1 MVNQQ
6 AFIPVEKLKKNFQE
20 FIPGLREKDAMDEA
34 NRCLYCYD
42 APCIK
47 ACPTGINIPSFIKKI
62 ASGNMK
68 GSARAIMEANPVGAS
83 CARVCPTSELCEGAC
98 VLNHASSPIM
108 IGQLQRYAT
117 DWAMKN
123 DVALFHK
130 GESNGKTVAIIGGG
144 PAGLSAARELARL
157 GYKVTIYESKAQA
170 GGLNTY
176 GIVSFRL
183 PQQIALWEVEQVE
196 KLGVTILTGMTVGK
210 NIQVEEI
217 INGYDYVVL
226 AVGLGNVPDLGIEGE
241 ELDGVYDAIQLVED
255 TKTKSLETISLGKRV
270 VVIGAG
276 NTAIDAA
283 TCSHRLGAE
292 QVTIMYRRT
301 EDEMT
306 AYDFEYEFAKQ
317 EGIEFRWLV
326 TPVRIIGDERGKVT
340 ALACVRMKLGE
351 PDASGRPRPVRIEGS
366 EFTVEVDSVIKAIGQ
381 NKLLPLVQSFG
392 VEHVRGVIKVNGNN
406 QTSNPKI
413 FAAGDCIFGL
423 GNAEAMVVDA
433 AEQGKKAAYGIHK
446 AYMSTRTEVLA

>member
-1 MVNQQ
+1 LNYQ
-6 AFIPVEKLKKNFQE
+6 ACIPIEKLEKNFQE
-20 FIPGLREKDAMDEA
+20 FIPGLQKKEAMDEA

-68 GSARAIMEANPVGAS
+68 GSARVIMEANPIGAS
-83 CARVCPTSELCEGAC
+83 CSRVCPTSELCEGAC
-98 VLNHASSPIM
+98 VLNDASSPIM
-108 IGQLQRYAT
+108 IGRLQRYAT
-117 DWAMKN
+117 DWAMQSN
-123 DVALFHK
+123 VTLFAK
-130 GESNGKTVAIIGGG
+130 GQSNGKMVAVVGGG

-157 GYKVTIYESKAQA
+157 GYQVTVYESKPQA

-183 PQQIALWEVEQVE
+183 PQQVALWEVEQVE
-196 KLGVTILTGMTVGK
+196 KLGVTILTDMTVGK
-210 NIQVEEI
+210 DIQVDEI
-217 INGYDYVVL
+217 INSYDYVVL
-226 AVGLGNVPDLGIEGE
+226 AAGLGKVPDLKIDGE

-255 TKTKSLETISLGKRV
+255 TKTKPLAKLSVGKRV
-270 VVIGAG
+270 AVIGAG

-283 TCSHRLGAE
+283 TCSRRLGAE
-292 QVTIMYRRT
+292 NVTMLYRRT
-301 EDEMT
+301 ESEMT

-317 EGIEFRWLV
+317 EGVEFRWLAAPKRV
-326 TPVRIIGDERGKVT
+326 IGDENGKVK
-340 ALACVRMKLGE
+340 ALECVRMELGE
-351 PDASGRPRPVRIEGS
+351 QDASGRPRPVQVPGS

-381 NKLLPLVQSFG
+381 NKLLPLIEAFG
-392 VEHVRGVIKVNGNN
+392 IEHASGIIKVNERN

-433 AEQGKKAAYGIHK
+433 AEQGKKAAYGILTADRSAQEK
-446 AYMSTRTEVLA
+446 ASV